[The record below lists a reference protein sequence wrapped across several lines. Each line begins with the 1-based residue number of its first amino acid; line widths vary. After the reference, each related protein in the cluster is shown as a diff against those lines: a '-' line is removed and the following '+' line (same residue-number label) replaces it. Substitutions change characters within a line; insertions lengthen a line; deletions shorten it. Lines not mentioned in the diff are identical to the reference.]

1 MFDPSRV
8 RRYLEHTR
16 RTSGG
21 RNWPASFDD
30 RLTTALPSF
39 RDVVRMLRQSG
50 PRLARLDHA
59 TRIPVDRPA
68 ELPRARPGQTLVT
81 WVGHATY
88 VIQIGGLTV
97 LTDPVWSR
105 RIPGVRPR
113 LTPVGV
119 DWDALPPVDAVLISH
134 NHYDHLDAPS
144 IRRLP
149 RSTPLLVPAN
159 LAWWFRRRGFRN
171 VTDLDWWEFREMAGG
186 PAAGGVRF
194 DFVPAHHWSR
204 RTLTDTNK
212 SLWGGW
218 MLTGPD
224 GIQVY
229 FAGDTGY
236 GHWFTAIGER
246 FPGIDLAL
254 LPVGAYEPEWFMQPV
269 HLNPEEAVQA
279 CHDLGARRM
288 APMHWGTFVLSAEPV
303 IEPWERTVAAWS
315 AAARPRVDLWDLAIG
330 ESRALDGHLPPLAIE
345 PAAERPAGR
354 PAGRP
359 TEPAAGIPVGLPAG
373 APASDHLPSDY
384 LPSDYLP
391 SGDPPS
397 GDPPPADP
405 ALSADTR

>member
-1 MFDPSRV
+1 MVGSMFDPSRV
-8 RRYLEHTR
+8 RRYLEDGR
-16 RTSGG
+16 RTHGG

-30 RLTTALPSF
+30 RLTTALPSV
-39 RDVVRMLRQSG
+39 RDVLRMLRESG
-50 PRLARLDHA
+50 PRMARLDQA
-59 TRIPVDRPA
+59 TGIPVDRRP
-68 ELPRARPGQTLVT
+68 ELPRAARDGQTVVS

-119 DWDALPPVDAVLISH
+119 EWDALPPVDAVLISH

-149 RSTPLLVPAN
+149 RATPLLVPAN
-159 LAWWFRRRGFRN
+159 LAWWFRRRGFHD
-171 VTDLDWWEFREMAGG
+171 VTELDWWEYREMAGG
-186 PAAGGVRF
+186 PSAGGVPAGPAARGVRF

-224 GIQVY
+224 GTRVY

-236 GHWFTAIGER
+236 GHWFAAIGER

-254 LPVGAYEPEWFMQPV
+254 LPVGAYEPAWFMQPV
-269 HLNPEEAVQA
+269 HLNPEEAVRA
-279 CHDLGARRM
+279 CHDLGAKRM
-288 APMHWGTFVLSAEPV
+288 APMHWGTFLLSSEPV
-303 IEPWERTVAAWS
+303 IEPRERTVAAWS
-315 AAARPRVDLWDLAIG
+315 AAGRPQGDLWDLAIG
-330 ESRALDGHLPPLAIE
+330 ESRTLARD
-345 PAAERPAGR
+345 PAAARSADP
-354 PAGRP
+354 P
-359 TEPAAGIPVGLPAG
+359 
-373 APASDHLPSDY
+373 D
-384 LPSDYLP
+384 
-391 SGDPPS
+391 DPPS
-397 GDPPPADP
+397 AHPPFEPPPADP
-405 ALSADTR
+405 ALSADGR